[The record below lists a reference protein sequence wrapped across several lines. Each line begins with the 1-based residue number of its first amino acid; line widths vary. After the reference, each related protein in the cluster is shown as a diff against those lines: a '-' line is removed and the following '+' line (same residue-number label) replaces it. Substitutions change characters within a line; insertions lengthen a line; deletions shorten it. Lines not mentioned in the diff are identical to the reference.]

1 MQTNLSQNRIDV
13 WVVEDNEE
21 YRRVLAEVI
30 DNAGDM
36 ICSQAFANCEDA
48 VAALEAEAPPQVLL
62 MDIGLPGMSGI
73 EGVPLVK
80 AISPATAIIMLTVYE
95 DDDKVFQS
103 ICAGALGYVLKK
115 ATAERIIES
124 IREANEGGAPM
135 SAAIARR
142 VLEMFAK
149 TAAPPG
155 QYGLTVREKDILQHV
170 VDGLSPK
177 MIAGALHLSLHTVTT
192 HIKNIFAKLHVHSRS
207 EAVAKALRERL
218 I

>member
-1 MQTNLSQNRIDV
+1 MQDLTQNLIDV
-13 WVVEDNEE
+13 WVVEDNDD
-21 YRRVLAEVI
+21 YRQVLAEVI
-30 DNAGDM
+30 GNAGDM
-36 ICSQAFANCEDA
+36 VCSQAFANCEDA
-48 VAALEAEAPPQVLL
+48 VDALETEAPPQVVL

-135 SAAIARR
+135 SAPIARR
-142 VLEMFAK
+142 VLDIFAK
-149 TAAPPG
+149 TASPPG
-155 QYGLTVREKDILQHV
+155 QYGLTIREKDILQHV
-170 VDGLSPK
+170 VDGQSPK

-192 HIKNIFAKLHVHSRS
+192 HMKNIFAKLHVHSRS

-218 I
+218 V